1 MHAASAHQGAP
12 IKRHG
17 RGHLR
22 PASVVGVWHPEA
34 VTRRPS
40 PTQALARPARLLRTA
55 LVATLLAA
63 PVAGLAACTRSA
75 SSTQGASSPAA
86 PDAAT
91 QLKNAKQVLDGAS
104 AVHFTLSSDSSPKG
118 TTALVAGEGDVVRP
132 DRFSGTLDVLVAGQK
147 VRVKIVSVAGTV
159 YAQLFSSTW
168 SKVQPSQFG
177 LNDPGTFMAPRGGLA
192 DLLST
197 ATNARSTG
205 EKRRGTEVLRLVSA
219 DIPGETVARVLTTKD
234 PARAVPAVFGIDSAT
249 GQLREA
255 TMTGPFFDTA
265 TTNTYTVVLERYGQQ
280 VDIRAPIG

>member
-1 MHAASAHQGAP
+1 MHRSCDTGASTCAP
-12 IKRHG
+12 ACVG
-17 RGHLR
+17 
-22 PASVVGVWHPEA
+22 GVWHPEA

-40 PTQALARPARLLRTA
+40 PSQAPAPPVRLLRAA
-55 LVATLLAA
+55 LAAALLAVPA
-63 PVAGLAACTRSA
+63 AGLAACTRSA
-75 SSTQGASSPAA
+75 SSAQGPSGPTV

-91 QLKNAKQVLDGAS
+91 QLKNAKQVLDAAS
-104 AVHFTLSSDSSPKG
+104 AVHFTLSSDSTPKG
-118 TTALVAGEGDVVRP
+118 TTALVAGEGDVARP

-147 VRVKIVSVAGTV
+147 VRVKIVSVTGTV
-159 YAQLFSSTW
+159 YAQLFSATW

-177 LNDPGTFMAPRGGLA
+177 LNDPGTFMAPQGGLA

-197 ATNARSTG
+197 ATNARATG
-205 EKRRGTEVLRLVSA
+205 EKRRGAEVLRLVSA

-255 TMTGPFFDTA
+255 TMTGPFFATA
-265 TTNTYTVVLERYGQQ
+265 TNNTYTVVLERYGQP